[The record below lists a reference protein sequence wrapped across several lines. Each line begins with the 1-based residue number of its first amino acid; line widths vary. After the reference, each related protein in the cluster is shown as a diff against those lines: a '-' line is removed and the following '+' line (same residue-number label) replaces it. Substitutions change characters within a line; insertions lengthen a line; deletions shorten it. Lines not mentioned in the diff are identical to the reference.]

1 MSRDTAVKPIDHK
14 RADGNFVLSCP
25 ECKEPIVNVWS
36 RAKYEPNYCHYCGQ
50 KLKWGEKI

>member
-1 MSRDTAVKPIDHK
+1 MSRDTAAKPIDHK